1 MIFLPFLILAAL
13 IFVNGWTDAPNA
25 ITCPI
30 VTGCMKEKNAVMMSG
45 IFNLIGCVVTSLIG
59 GKVIEVTLSACDFKS
74 GEDTVRGLCFAM
86 LAVVIWSVAAWIF
99 GIPTSESHGIFAAMA
114 GVSMAYS
121 IKRGFPVFSGISS
134 KAFLAVIVGLIVSTL
149 PAYLLATVIKCLFFS
164 PSRSADPQR
173 TNKNDSCYGVAQ
185 ICGAAATSFMH
196 GAQDGQKF
204 IGIFILLLNSVMG
217 TSERYGDDKKAVA
230 LASVT
235 VALIITLG
243 TFMGG
248 GRIIRHTGED
258 MVSLDKK
265 SGFIA
270 DISSS
275 VILLLCVFVGMPVS
289 TTHTKTCAMMG
300 AGNGL
305 SKKVVSEMLITWI
318 ATLPACAALGFLL
331 GSILG

>member
-1 MIFLPFLILAAL
+1 MIFLPFFILAAL

-30 VTGCMKEKNAVMMSG
+30 VTGCMKEKNAVVMSG

-74 GEDTVRGLCFAM
+74 GEETVRGLCFAM

-121 IKRGFPVFSGISS
+121 VKNGFPVFSGINT
-134 KAFLAVIVGLIVSTL
+134 KAFLAVIVGLAVSTL
-149 PAYLLATVIKCLFFS
+149 PAYLLATMIKCLFCS
-164 PSRSADPQR
+164 PKGSHDHQK
-173 TNKNDSCYGVAQ
+173 TNENNVCYGAAQ
-185 ICGAAATSFMH
+185 ICGAAVTSFMH

-204 IGIFILLLNSVMG
+204 IGIFILLLNSVTG
-217 TSERYGDDKKAVA
+217 APQGYGADKKAVA

-235 VALIITLG
+235 VALIMTVG

-265 SGFIA
+265 SGFVA

-275 VILLLCVFVGMPVS
+275 AILLLCVFFGMPVS

-300 AGNGL
+300 AGKGL
-305 SKKVVSEMLITWI
+305 SKKVVSEMLIAWI

-331 GSILG
+331 VSLFG